1 MPRDQVR
8 ATPRNS
14 ALGALADFIAQS
26 YSPERTQQM
35 QGVAKF
41 LDMPS
46 ISETLDRLSY
56 DPSGR
61 SLFTG
66 AGGLG
71 GTTRFRPE
79 VLDAAMAVAP
89 GAGALGKLAAQGT
102 MAAGR
107 AGARLADRAVPR
119 IMDRGGIGA
128 EMLQGMSKNTVS
140 PMDVYHGS
148 PHKYN
153 KFDASKIGT
162 GEGAQAY
169 GHGIYTAEN
178 PEVAKEYAT
187 ALARP
192 ETSATVRGKPVKFDS
207 GAPQGADQFA
217 VLMLKSANGDILK
230 AIENTKLGKNTIGG
244 YFNNTPDLADSI
256 IELLRSKQVSN
267 VTEFANKNFYKVDL
281 PDEKIAG
288 MLDWDK
294 SLSEQ
299 PKNVQSA
306 LKQLGV
312 LPKNEKYNPKNWSIG
327 TDSRLNGYV
336 ANTPDG
342 GIVPL
347 NTTDKTEAL
356 QKLQK
361 IANDWFE
368 KNGASI
374 HQELVDKFQNQTIVA
389 EKLKELG
396 VPGIKYLDEN
406 SRAAGTGTRNFVTF
420 PGEEQSLTILERNG
434 QPIIAPAVPEEHK
447 MLQGFY
453 RGYAGENLDTPELFV
468 SPQKRIA
475 DYYADKR
482 ARQTGAEPHAEMVLM
497 DPFAGVT
504 YGHSTMGTG
513 AKEPMFTNAK
523 KIKLEDI
530 EGRTQLYQAGG
541 VVKLLQGMLV
551 NSGEKAITAAQRAAA
566 GRAAAELI
574 KSQDPVK
581 ASEALGQLMEKGF
594 KQTTTT
600 QADRTRVGSGN
611 IGGAPFPALSQA
623 DPAYAGKVW
632 GVMDEGTASRLKN
645 LTTPDTAWTTMLG
658 SATQLK
664 TNPIVFDKLK
674 RQFVDSMKRGNLS
687 DELAGKINHN
697 LSLTFGEGADI
708 RDPGIWK
715 LADTFEKRAALAD
728 AMMGQGIRPGLGGVA
743 LGGEKSGRGVIFR
756 PTDTL
761 IRETEPYL
769 LPVEFGGN
777 VPTYAAG
784 PRLFS
789 LEQESMYRPDLHPG
803 FPTLIK
809 GEDLNYNMM
818 PTPTEVYLPDWHAR
832 FKANNPERKAPGYYD
847 LALGVKDEGLP
858 SQALNDAYIQHL
870 LREGY
875 AEGGAVH
882 MDEGGAAFGVFPQ
895 MKARRAQQDRTA
907 AANAP
912 LSALRGWAAGTA
924 GLAGDIEG
932 LARAG
937 ISQLPP
943 QLLTAFPALRA
954 FGIGSRADPTPQ
966 LPTTEFYNEY
976 LPGAQLNA
984 TPTGKAFTTAGNLF
998 GGAGSTTLARYGIKS
1013 AKATGQA
1020 LGPTAVRI
1028 GEDYLQRQ
1036 GLMPGVIKMPGG
1048 NVLKGELPEALKPLK
1063 NYRADEASYMQ
1074 FVRAQNELGDGY
1086 RNWIQNKMEQ
1096 DPTFFNI
1103 PAIDS
1108 ANMFLRENK
1117 QPLLPLDPLNNFINK
1132 KIEPYIRD
1140 EMATPD
1146 DPLRAMAEKYAVDK
1160 PVKLAEVQGRIDNF
1174 AAKMEQTAKE
1184 RGVPVGDLT
1193 SMRQQMIGLEKEK
1206 ALVEAREG
1214 LHFTPDDTNFI
1225 SHYYAN
1231 RDKAGTDLKGMG
1243 QSPLARSWEDVSDSA
1258 LNIETA
1264 GDILRFKD
1272 SFAPWL
1278 SKVPPETKVYR
1289 PKSNIIERTG
1299 FDHLVDELR
1308 NAINPASGLPKNLLI
1323 DPADLGKL
1331 TLPQAVDRVA
1341 DINAWRATQK
1351 AEANQLL
1358 ANNAATQL
1366 VKEYPGQGVKWV
1378 ELNQPKA
1385 VLEEGHAPGPVS
1397 GYPDMHGII
1406 DQRTGQSV
1414 SLGATPEEAL
1424 GLYKRQERYKTL
1436 ADALKYEGDTMQHCV
1451 GGYCPDVAEGR
1462 SRIYSLRDDKG
1473 QPRVTIEVKPHEG
1486 WFTKAD
1492 RMPDPSGKNRSFHQL
1507 IDNERSELARQK
1519 GGFGYIGE
1527 SYEDIANRLANQY
1540 QLEAK
1545 PNISQIKGF
1554 KNKKPADEYLPFVQ
1568 DFVKSGDWSAVNDLK
1583 NSGLKTLDEAF
1594 PDYDMAKYFNRA
1606 NPDNRYISQKDI
1618 DNFTKEWN
1626 RSEPPPEGMA
1636 HGGLVSTHFD
1646 PIKIQQ
1652 IIARMDDDFDPERIQ
1667 QIVAQRESAYA

>member
-1 MPRDQVR
+1 MPRDQEVR

-79 VLDAAMAVAP
+79 VLDAAIAVAP

-119 IMDRGGIGA
+119 IMDRGGMGA

-148 PHKYN
+148 PHK
-153 KFDASKIGT
+153 FDRFNASKIGT

-169 GHGIYTAEN
+169 GHGLYTAEN
-178 PEVAKEYAT
+178 KFIGSGYREKLAKNEVLLDGAKVKHNWDAT
-187 ALARP
+187 DPQSLALNALTSEP
-192 ETSATVRGKPVKFDS
+192 SATGASKALRDAVSDPSLWGKPGAYSDDGLAKQYIAAADWLDANAKRLDVNS
-207 GAPQGADQFA
+207 GY
-217 VLMLKSANGDILK
+217 L
-230 AIENTKLGKNTIGG
+230 
-244 YFNNTPDLADSI
+244 
-256 IELLRSKQVSN
+256 
-267 VTEFANKNFYKVDL
+267 YKVDL
-281 PDEKIAG
+281 PDKKIAR

-294 SLSEQ
+294 PLSEQ
-299 PKNVQSA
+299 PEFVRNTLINDMGVDDNWATVAGDSSGGALYNSMVKEYGSPEAVSA
-306 LKQLGV
+306 ALMNQ
-312 LPKNEKYNPKNWSIG
+312 
-327 TDSRLNGYV
+327 
-336 ANTPDG
+336 
-342 GIVPL
+342 GI
-347 NTTDKTEAL
+347 
-356 QKLQK
+356 
-361 IANDWFE
+361 
-368 KNGASI
+368 
-374 HQELVDKFQNQTIVA
+374 
-389 EKLKELG
+389 
-396 VPGIKYLDEN
+396 PGIKYLDAS
-406 SRAAGTGTRNFVTF
+406 SRGAGTGTRNFVTF

-434 QPIIAPAVPEEHK
+434 QPIIGGAIPGRDVITPQSKKELKSLADSFAEQIRALGFDAKVEHSGSKAGASSYINVSDSKTGRFLTKPIRISDHSKGPFESQNVIDILNPEDDFPKVFEELNK
-447 MLQGFY
+447 MRAMGESLVFKQQK
-453 RGYAGENLDTPELFV
+453 YAQSLIDDGVKPKV
-468 SPQKRIA
+468 AYQ
-475 DYYADKR
+475 R
-482 ARQTGAEPHAEMVLM
+482 AKDEVKETL
-497 DPFAGVT
+497 T
-504 YGHSTMGTG
+504 ST
-513 AKEPMFTNAK
+513 
-523 KIKLEDI
+523 
-530 EGRTQLYQAGG
+530 LYQAGG
-541 VVKLLQGMLV
+541 AVHMGIGGLLKLKNAVKGAQKVLPAAERDANLAKFLDTSQEKRRLYHATPSDFQEFQGKGFDPTISGNATWLTSNKDKQPAAHNIGSRTQVYREGVNVMPVHVQAERPLV
-551 NSGEKAITAAQRAAA
+551 LDNQTMEDWARAVYADDSPQFPFLIAPDTIKKMKEDGYDSIFHPRSGEVIMLDPKK
-566 GRAAAELI
+566 I
-574 KSQDPVK
+574 KSATGNRGTYDTSDPDISK
-581 ASEALGQLMEKGF
+581 A
-594 KQTTTT
+594 
-600 QADRTRVGSGN
+600 R
-611 IGGAPFPALSQA
+611 
-623 DPAYAGKVW
+623 
-632 GVMDEGTASRLKN
+632 
-645 LTTPDTAWTTMLG
+645 
-658 SATQLK
+658 
-664 TNPIVFDKLK
+664 
-674 RQFVDSMKRGNLS
+674 
-687 DELAGKINHN
+687 
-697 LSLTFGEGADI
+697 
-708 RDPGIWK
+708 
-715 LADTFEKRAALAD
+715 
-728 AMMGQGIRPGLGGVA
+728 
-743 LGGEKSGRGVIFR
+743 
-756 PTDTL
+756 
-761 IRETEPYL
+761 
-769 LPVEFGGN
+769 
-777 VPTYAAG
+777 
-784 PRLFS
+784 
-789 LEQESMYRPDLHPG
+789 
-803 FPTLIK
+803 
-809 GEDLNYNMM
+809 
-818 PTPTEVYLPDWHAR
+818 
-832 FKANNPERKAPGYYD
+832 
-847 LALGVKDEGLP
+847 
-858 SQALNDAYIQHL
+858 
-870 LREGY
+870 
-875 AEGGAVH
+875 GGAVH

-895 MKARRAQQDRTA
+895 MKPRRALQDREA

-1028 GEDYLQRQ
+1028 GENYLQRQ

-1063 NYRADEASYMQ
+1063 NYRADEASYMK
-1074 FVRAQNELGDGY
+1074 FVKAQNELGDGY
-1086 RNWIQNKMEQ
+1086 RNWIQNKVEQ
-1096 DPTFFNI
+1096 DPTFSNV
-1103 PAIDS
+1103 PAIDA

-1160 PVKLAEVQGRIDNF
+1160 PAKLAEVQGRIDNF
-1174 AAKMEQTAKE
+1174 AAKMEQTARE

-1331 TLPQAVDRVA
+1331 TMPQAVDRVA

-1351 AEANQLL
+1351 AEANQLI

-1378 ELNQPKA
+1378 ELKTSEVDDAILSKLTESERSFYNRY
-1385 VLEEGHAPGPVS
+1385 LEGG
-1397 GYPDMHGII
+1397 D
-1406 DQRTGQSV
+1406 
-1414 SLGATPEEAL
+1414 TPNEAL
-1424 GLYKRQERYKTL
+1424 KGAIGDKDPRIAALK
-1436 ADALKYEGDTMQHCV
+1436 DALKYEGDTMRHCV
-1451 GGYCPDVAEGR
+1451 GGYCPDVIEGR

-1527 SYEDIANRLANQY
+1527 SYEDIANRLASQY

-1568 DFVKSGDWSAVNDLK
+1568 DFIKSDNWSDVGDLK
-1583 NSGLKTLDEAF
+1583 NSGMIDIQKSSVPWPENTTGRQVDALLGGGINGTKTPKYKSSDFYKLAEQDLGSRYVTEQDYQGWLTKQLDLIT
-1594 PDYDMAKYFNRA
+1594 P
-1606 NPDNRYISQKDI
+1606 
-1618 DNFTKEWN
+1618 T
-1626 RSEPPPEGMA
+1626 EGMA

>member
-1 MPRDQVR
+1 MPRDQEVR

-14 ALGALADFIAQS
+14 ALGALADFLAKS

-79 VLDAAMAVAP
+79 VLDAAIAVAP

-119 IMDRGGIGA
+119 IMDRGGMGA
-128 EMLQGMSKNTVS
+128 EMLQGMSRNTVS

-148 PHKYN
+148 PHKFDR
-153 KFDASKIGT
+153 FDASKIGT
-162 GEGAQAY
+162 GEGNQAY
-169 GHGIYTAEN
+169 GHGLYTAEA
-178 PEVAKEYAT
+178 PAVAKGYQLAEAT
-187 ALARP
+187 YKTLHGGLTNKQEFVADMLSQGRP
-192 ETSATVRGKPVKFDS
+192 EMSILDLYAQKYGGSFDDAMKDLIDVKEIYKKS
-207 GAPQGADQFA
+207 G
-217 VLMLKSANGDILK
+217 
-230 AIENTKLGKNTIGG
+230 
-244 YFNNTPDLADSI
+244 
-256 IELLRSKQVSN
+256 
-267 VTEFANKNFYKVDL
+267 NFYKVDL
-281 PDEKIAG
+281 PDEQIAK

-294 SLSEQ
+294 PLSEQ
-299 PKNVQSA
+299 PDVIKA
-306 LKQLGV
+306 LKGTDYEVGV
-312 LPKNEKYNPKNWSIG
+312 SQKEAERIADMRLRQEADEWAEMTGGDPVDYSNNVDWEKYVDGVRKESGSIDSSITGKDLHRMVMRDEGYRPDLFDSENYQVG
-327 TDSRLNGYV
+327 TSETLRGM
-336 ANTPDG
+336 
-342 GIVPL
+342 GI
-347 NTTDKTEAL
+347 
-356 QKLQK
+356 
-361 IANDWFE
+361 
-368 KNGASI
+368 
-374 HQELVDKFQNQTIVA
+374 
-389 EKLKELG
+389 
-396 VPGIKYLDEN
+396 PGIKYLDAT
-406 SRAAGTGTRNFVTF
+406 SRGAGTGTRNFVTF
-420 PGEEQSLTILERNG
+420 PGEEKNLTILERNG

-541 VVKLLQGMLV
+541 AVKFLQNMLV

-574 KSQDPVK
+574 KSQDQVK

-728 AMMGQGIRPGLGGVA
+728 AMMGQGIPPGKGGVA

-895 MKARRAQQDRTA
+895 MQPRRAQQDRTA
-907 AANAP
+907 SANAP
-912 LSALRGWAAGTA
+912 LSALRGYVAGTA
-924 GLAGDIEG
+924 GLPGDIEG

-943 QLLTAFPALRA
+943 QVLAAFPALRA

-1013 AKATGQA
+1013 AKATVKA
-1020 LGPTAVRI
+1020 IAEAAPGPASGSRAAQ
-1028 GEDYLQRQ
+1028 L
-1036 GLMPGVIKMPGG
+1036 GVIKLPGG
-1048 NVLKGELPEALKPLK
+1048 NWLKGSVEDSLSDLKGRTLSPEDMAQA
-1063 NYRADEASYMQ
+1063 REAIKLSPNPQYT
-1074 FVRAQNELGDGY
+1074 VDAARRLNEYD
-1086 RNWIQNKMEQ
+1086 
-1096 DPTFFNI
+1096 
-1103 PAIDS
+1103 
-1108 ANMFLRENK
+1108 ANLS
-1117 QPLLPLDPLNNFINK
+1117 LNNFIDK
-1132 KIEPYIRD
+1132 KIAPYIRN

-1160 PVKLAEVQGRIDNF
+1160 PVKLAEVQARIDAF
-1174 AAKMEQTAKE
+1174 AAKMEQTARD

-1214 LHFTPDDTNFI
+1214 LHVSPEQLNFRPEMHGRYLQPGQTAVAQSLPAKAWEGASDNFI
-1225 SHYYAN
+1225 NVSTASKHNLPLSFSEIN
-1231 RDKAGTDLKGMG
+1231 RGIKSTVDD
-1243 QSPLARSWEDVSDSA
+1243 
-1258 LNIETA
+1258 N
-1264 GDILRFKD
+1264 
-1272 SFAPWL
+1272 PWIA
-1278 SKVPPETKVYR
+1278 KVPPETPVYYPEGFGMSR
-1289 PKSNIIERTG
+1289 NVNDLG

-1308 NAINPASGLPKNLLI
+1308 NATNPESGLPKNLLI

-1331 TLPQAVDRVA
+1331 TMPQAVDRVA

-1351 AEANQLL
+1351 IEANQLL

-1366 VKEYPGQGVKWV
+1366 VKEYPGQGMKWV

-1424 GLYKRQERYKTL
+1424 GLYKRQERYKAL
-1436 ADALKYEGDTMQHCV
+1436 EDALKYEGDTMQHCV

-1473 QPRVTIEVKPHEG
+1473 QPRVTIEVEPHDG
-1486 WFTKAD
+1486 WFIKAD
-1492 RMPDPSGKNRSFHQL
+1492 RMPDPSGKNKSFHQL

-1527 SYEDIANRLANQY
+1527 SYEDTANRLANQY

-1554 KNKKPADEYLPFVQ
+1554 KNKKPADEFLPFVQ
-1568 DFVKSGDWSAVNDLK
+1568 DFVKSGDWSDVRDLG
-1583 NSGLKTLDEAF
+1583 NTGLKTLDEAF
-1594 PDYDMAKYFNRA
+1594 PDYDMAKYFNRV

-1626 RSEPPPEGMA
+1626 RPEPPPEGMA
-1636 HGGLVSTHFD
+1636 HGGLVSHHFD